1 MEVIT
6 LNICK
11 YVGGKNG
18 WAKISG
24 YCVFEGEM
32 LLREQAMAFEPTP
45 LNTELAKSSP
55 FPCPSVVLLSC
66 VFQKLL
72 L

>member
-1 MEVIT
+1 MLRPYLLSCFVQ
-6 LNICK
+6 LYK
-11 YVGGKNG
+11 LLQ
-18 WAKISG
+18 ISG

-32 LLREQAMAFEPTP
+32 LLRERAMAFEPTP
-45 LNTELAKSSP
+45 RNAELAKSSP